1 MTIPTQGPV
10 KFSDI
15 QTTYGGSNPISLSEY
30 YRGGANVPAGVNT
43 GGIPASG
50 AIDLEDFRGTSP
62 NAVITY
68 EIIGGGGAGGYGLE
82 DGFGSGNAQSGAS
95 SSITGTG
102 VSITVTGGTGGANG
116 NISGNAG
123 GSTGGQAS
131 VYGPGGAAVGNG
143 SVGRSAPA
151 TSYGAAGGG
160 AGGDSSSIFDSSGA
174 SGSGGFAGQRTTG
187 SLLLRYTTSL
197 TITIGAGGIGSG
209 GVRPGGNGA
218 SGYAK
223 LIVDGTTHQF
233 TSSGTLVI

>member
-30 YRGGANVPAGVNT
+30 YRGGANVPVGVNT

-62 NAVITY
+62 NTVITY

-82 DGFGSGNAQSGAS
+82 DGFGGGNAQSGAS

-102 VSITVTGGTGGANG
+102 VSITVIGGAGGANG
-116 NISGNAG
+116 NISGNVG
-123 GSTGGQAS
+123 VSTGGQAS

-143 SVGRSAPA
+143 SVGQSAPA